1 MNAKQELVEQ
11 PPAQRVEIVPE
22 SREPVSEAT
31 ALIHLFERA
40 ALNPQMDLDRLERIQ
55 QMHAQ
60 VQARQ
65 AEAAYNTAMS
75 LAQAE
80 MGPVSHDAENTHTK
94 SRYTTYAALDR
105 AIRPIYTKHGFSLSF
120 YPASGAPDGF
130 VRVGCKIAHKD
141 GHSERPEVDMPADG
155 SGAKGGA
162 VMTKTHA
169 TGSAFSYG
177 QRYLLRL
184 IFNLATGA
192 ADDGD
197 DDGNAAGG
205 RGPSEVA
212 QRATEEINT
221 AETPAELALWK
232 KNKAEGVQGMVSA
245 SEWTDIVRLWN
256 RRAAAMKR
264 GDTDHD

>member
-11 PPAQRVEIVPE
+11 PPAQRVEIIPDPP
-22 SREPVSEAT
+22 REPVSEAT

-40 ALNPQMDLDRLERIQ
+40 AMNPQMDLDRLERIQ

-65 AEAAYNTAMS
+65 AEAAYNAAMS

-80 MGPVSHDAENTHTK
+80 MAPVSYDAENTHTK

-120 YPASGAPDGF
+120 YPGSGAPDGF

-184 IFNLATGA
+184 IFNLATGEA
-192 ADDGD
+192 D
-197 DDGNAAGG
+197 DDGNAASG
-205 RGPSEVA
+205 REKSEVA
-212 QRATEEINT
+212 QRATEEIN
-221 AETPAELALWK
+221 AAQTPADLALWK
-232 KNKAEGVQGMVSA
+232 KNKAGGVEGVVSA
-245 SEWTDIVRLWN
+245 SEWTEIVRLWN
-256 RRAAAMKR
+256 RRAAAMKPK
-264 GDTDHD
+264 GDDHGA

>member
-1 MNAKQELVEQ
+1 MNAKQELVEHE
-11 PPAQRVEIVPE
+11 PQRVEIVT
-22 SREPVSEAT
+22 EPRQPVTEAG
-31 ALIHLFERA
+31 AILSLIERA
-40 ALNPQMDLDRLERIQ
+40 AMNPAIDLDRMERLFE
-55 QMHAQ
+55 MHSAIA
-60 VQARQ
+60 ARN
-65 AEAAYNTAMS
+65 AESAYNEAMS

-80 MGPVSHDAENTHTK
+80 MAPVSYDAENTHTK
-94 SRYTTYAALDR
+94 SRYTTYGALDR

-120 YPASGAPDGF
+120 YPGVGAPDGF

-141 GHSERPEVDMPADG
+141 GHSERPEVDMPSDG

-169 TGSAFSYG
+169 TGSAFSYA

-184 IFNLATGA
+184 IFNLATGES
-192 ADDGD
+192 D
-197 DDGNAAGG
+197 DDGNAASG
-205 RGPSEVA
+205 REASEVA

-232 KNKAEGVQGMVSA
+232 KNKADGVQGMVSA

-256 RRAAAMKR
+256 RRAAAMKS
-264 GDTDHD
+264 GGADHD